1 MSGSSHE
8 SVVSWEPSPK
18 GDPPTNT
25 TRQAHY
31 WRSVGWAIAGWVVA
45 AVVVS
50 LVGEVL
56 QLRELA
62 GWAALAGVI
71 VGGWFGGVP
80 WRPHRKA
87 RVDHVRTDSVRH
99 PDSRDRP
106 WVMRVRHGALRLS
119 GRDRARASRVA
130 GSGSR
135 ENT

>member
-71 VGGWFGGVP
+71 VGGWFGG
-80 WRPHRKA
+80 
-87 RVDHVRTDSVRH
+87 
-99 PDSRDRP
+99 SRGGLTGRRE
-106 WVMRVRHGALRLS
+106 WITFGLILSAILILAIGLGSCAYAMALY
-119 GRDRARASRVA
+119 G
-130 GSGSR
+130 
-135 ENT
+135 